1 MITMHEPTPAG
12 FSDSLPRKTI
22 LVVDDDAAVRK
33 GLHGVLVSEG
43 YQVIVARHGREAVQV
58 FREHPCDL
66 ALLDMNMPLRNGWGT
81 IADLRAL
88 KSQLPAI
95 IITARPDQRN
105 VAREA
110 GVELMEKPLDLPL
123 LLYRIGVLLSEPHD
137 GAPALPSASLP
148 L

>member
-1 MITMHEPTPAG
+1 MITMHKPTPAG

-33 GLHGVLVSEG
+33 GLRGVLVSEG

-123 LLYRIGVLLSEPHD
+123 LLYRIGALLSEPQD

-148 L
+148 S

>member
-1 MITMHEPTPAG
+1 MITMQNPTPAEIP
-12 FSDSLPRKTI
+12 DSIPRKTI

-33 GLHGVLVSEG
+33 GLRGVLVSEG
-43 YQVIVARHGREAVQV
+43 YDVIAASHGHEAVQL
-58 FREHPCDL
+58 FRVRPCDL

-88 KSQLPAI
+88 NANLPAI

-110 GVELMEKPLDLPL
+110 GIELMEKPLDLPL
-123 LLYRIGVLLSEPHD
+123 LLQRIGALLSKPPD
-137 GAPALPSASLP
+137 RPSAPPPGSVP
-148 L
+148 V